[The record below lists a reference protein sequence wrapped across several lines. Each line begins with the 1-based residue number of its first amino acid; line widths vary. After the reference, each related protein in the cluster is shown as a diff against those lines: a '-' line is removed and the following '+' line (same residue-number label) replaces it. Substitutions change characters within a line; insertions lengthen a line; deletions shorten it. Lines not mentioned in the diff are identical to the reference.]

1 MRSIYRLEKIM
12 NRKYIYIVTAI
23 ILPTLLL
30 SACNL
35 PDRVTAES
43 TIPDTISVASL
54 STPTP
59 VPSLCEN
66 LYFPN
71 TPGDTWEY
79 AGNTSATGA
88 YTRTDSITN
97 LGVDSLT
104 VQSTVSGSS
113 YNVDY
118 SCTPAGLIAV
128 NPIQQYL
135 GPVLDALNGQVSL
148 NLTSNSGITLP
159 KSINPGDSWQQIIEW
174 EGAAQGMSTNGRL
187 VIDYTAAG
195 YESVSVPSGTYDAL
209 KVNTS
214 IRIEISNFRIEYGT
228 YEITSWM
235 APNVGI
241 IKSQGSSNVPNV
253 QFSDSLELNQYSPT
267 P

>member
-1 MRSIYRLEKIM
+1 M
-12 NRKYIYIVTAI
+12 NRKFFFIVTAI

-35 PDRVTAES
+35 PNRLTAEG
-43 TIPDTISVASL
+43 TIPATNSITAL

-71 TPGDTWEY
+71 TSGDAWEY
-79 AGNTSATGA
+79 AGSTSATGA
-88 YTRTDSITN
+88 YTRTDSITSSAT
-97 LGVDSLT
+97 DSFT
-104 VQSTVSGSS
+104 VQSTVSEMS

-118 SCTPAGLIAV
+118 SCTPAGLVAV

-135 GPVLDALNGQVSL
+135 GPILNALNGQVTL
-148 NLTSNSGITLP
+148 NLISNSGISLP
-159 KSINPGDSWQQIIEW
+159 KNINPGDTWQQIIEW
-174 EGAAQGMSTNGRL
+174 EGSAQGMSTNGRL

-195 YESVSVPSGTYDAL
+195 YETVTVASGTYDAL

-214 IRIEISNFRIEYGT
+214 IRIEISNFRIQYGS
-228 YEITSWM
+228 YEITTWM

-253 QFSDSLELNQYSPT
+253 QFSDSLELNQYSPA